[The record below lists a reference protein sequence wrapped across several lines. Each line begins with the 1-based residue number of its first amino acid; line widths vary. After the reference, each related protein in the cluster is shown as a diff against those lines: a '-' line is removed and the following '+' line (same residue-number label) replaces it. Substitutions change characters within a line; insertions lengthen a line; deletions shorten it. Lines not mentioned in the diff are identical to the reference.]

1 MVATDWTRVFR
12 PPKRMLGP
20 QPVRRIR
27 YFIFLKDVAVLAV
40 TSFGGPQVHLALFLK
55 RLVKKRAYLTE
66 EELLELTA
74 LCQILPGPTSTQTI
88 TALGFKIGG
97 PNLAYL
103 TLLVWMTPAVAL
115 MTAAALGVDYLQDR
129 QLSLQFTR
137 FIQPMAVGFVAHA
150 GYQIGRK
157 VIRNPLGVVLVL
169 ASALAAY
176 LFRTPW
182 VCPAVLLVAGSITAR
197 KYRALKQEEKAPMR
211 VEWANFALFVGV
223 LLGSAALGVLTRNL
237 PVRLFENFYRNG
249 SLVFGGGQV
258 LAPMLY
264 TEFVEFKHYLSRAEF
279 LSGLAL
285 SQVVPGPVFSIASYI
300 GVLSMRQYGLG
311 QKLLG
316 SAVAAAGI
324 FLPGTFLIY
333 FVYRFWE
340 QLKRYRPVRASLE
353 GINAAST
360 GLTVAAAVLLFE
372 PIALDWM
379 AVLIVLAT
387 VALLQFTRVPHYLII
402 LVGLV
407 LGFVVK

>member
-1 MVATDWTRVFR
+1 MRVFR
-12 PPKRMLGP
+12 PPYPRGANVFIGP

-27 YFIFLKDVAVLAV
+27 YFIFLKDVAVLAL
-40 TSFGGPQVHLALFLK
+40 TTFGGPQVHLAMFLD
-55 RLVKKRAYLTE
+55 RLVKRRAYLSE
-66 EELLELTA
+66 EELLELNA

-103 TLLVWMTPAVAL
+103 TLLVWVTPAVAI
-115 MTAAALGVDYLQDR
+115 MTLAALGIDYLQDR

-157 VIRNPLGVVLVL
+157 VIHNRLGVGIMLI
-169 ASALAAY
+169 SAMAAY
-176 LFRTPW
+176 LFRSPW
-182 VCPAVLLVAGSITAR
+182 VCPAVLLLAGSITAR
-197 KYRALKQEEKAPMR
+197 RYQALQKEQKQRMT
-211 VEWANFALFVGV
+211 VQWANFILFVGV
-223 LLGSAALGVLTRNL
+223 LIASAALGALTRNL

-264 TEFVEFKHYLSRAEF
+264 TEFVEFKHYLSRQEF

-311 QKLLG
+311 GKLLG
-316 SAVAAAGI
+316 SAVASAGI

-333 FVYRFWE
+333 FVYRFWN
-340 QLKRYRPVRASLE
+340 QLKRYRVVRASLE

-372 PIALDWM
+372 PIATDWV
-379 AVLIVLAT
+379 AVLTVLAT
-387 VALLQFTRVPHYLII
+387 VALLQFTRVPHYAIIAAGLI
-402 LVGLV
+402 
-407 LGFVVK
+407 LGVVIR